1 MTPAI
6 HIAAAV
12 VQRPDGK
19 VLLLKRAPGHTTN
32 PGQWCF
38 VTGYVEEGE
47 DPAAAAARELQEELG
62 LDTRPVRVGTP
73 VTVLADRGELRVHP
87 YLFRVPDFDV
97 RLEHEHVAYAWIDPA
112 EVTGYD
118 TVPQLDDDLRALGLL

>member
-1 MTPAI
+1 VAT

-19 VLLLKRAPGHTTN
+19 VLLLKRAPGRTTN
-32 PGQWCF
+32 PNQWCF

-47 DPAAAAARELQEELG
+47 EPAATAARELHEELG
-62 LDTRPVRVGTP
+62 VDAQPTRAGRVVVVQTGKR
-73 VTVLADRGELRVHP
+73 DLRIHP
-87 YLFRVPDFDV
+87 YLFQVADFGV
-97 RLEHEHVAYAWIDPA
+97 RLEREHVAYAWIDPP

-118 TVPQLDDDLRALGLL
+118 TVPQLDDDLRALDLL